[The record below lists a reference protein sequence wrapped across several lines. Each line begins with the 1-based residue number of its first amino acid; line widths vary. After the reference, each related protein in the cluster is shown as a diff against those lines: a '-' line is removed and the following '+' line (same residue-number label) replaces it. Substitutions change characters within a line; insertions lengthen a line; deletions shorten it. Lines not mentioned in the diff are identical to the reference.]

1 MTTTLSSFPLLGILL
16 AVISAAVLSVGNHL
30 QARGVTLR
38 ATAGSHSLGASQFWA
53 LARTP
58 VWLLGSA
65 LFTVAV
71 LAQLAALAFA
81 PLIVVQPVGVVALVF
96 ASLITAVTTRTAP
109 DRREILA
116 IALSVGSLSVF
127 VGVAASVSVQTAIS
141 DRELIAVLAVLLTVL
156 LVTLAGILLARRRG
170 IPPVAYVLLGGLY
183 AAFVATLGKT
193 VLLRVQ
199 TALAAENLQLD
210 STNLLTA
217 ACLVGIAVAGAL
229 SIYFVQT
236 AHTNN
241 KPQTVVAGLTVVDP
255 FVAVTLGIVLL
266 GEVSG
271 APWWSFIVFA
281 VAGAGAIWGVWLLA
295 QTQLTHDEP
304 GEGNAAGD
312 SPTGSAN
319 GVGASR

>member
-1 MTTTLSSFPLLGILL
+1 MTTTLSSFPLLGILM
-16 AVISAAVLSVGNHL
+16 AVVSAALLSVGNHL
-30 QARGVTLR
+30 QARGVARR
-38 ATAGSHSLGASQFWA
+38 ATAGSSALGFAQFWA

-65 LFTVAV
+65 LFTLAV

-96 ASLITAVTTRTAP
+96 ASLITAVTTRTRP

-116 IALSVGSLSVF
+116 IALSVSSLSVF
-127 VGVAASVSVQTAIS
+127 VGVAASVSVQNAIS
-141 DRELIAVLAVLLTVL
+141 DHELIAVLIVLLTVL
-156 LVTLAGILLARRRG
+156 LLTFVGMILVRRRG
-170 IPPVAYVLLGGLY
+170 MPPVAFVLLGGLY

-199 TALAAENLQLD
+199 TALAADDLQLD
-210 STNLLTA
+210 DTNLLTA
-217 ACLVGIAVAGAL
+217 ACLVGIGVAGAL

-236 AHTNN
+236 AHTTN

-266 GEVSG
+266 GEASG
-271 APWWSFIVFA
+271 APWWSFLVFA

-295 QTQLTHDEP
+295 QSQLASDDR
-304 GEGNAAGD
+304 GED
-312 SPTGSAN
+312 SAESRRDGS
-319 GVGASR
+319 GSR